1 MSDISSL
8 EFLVFYLTVCLPICL
23 FSEINRSHSFQSLL
37 VIVSASTFTP
47 SDPPAYSFSFSLSDL
62 HLSLQDFLEL
72 GEGHGQY
79 ARGEFSA
86 GWVAECLDS
95 CVGCS
100 CTLVCTK
107 TTVLVELSVLFLRL
121 LVLSS
126 APQTLFTVTSSSL
139 ASLAFMLS
147 HSISFGRYLAT
158 QEGCIIQELTLSPL
172 PKPFFSYYFKKKV
185 LTLIWKSLFN
195 SSFFY
200 LSGFMPSLS
209 CLWLLFHVLVDLTC
223 ITHAVRAVST
233 VRAFPCQS
241 TFPIITYL

>member
-8 EFLVFYLTVCLPICL
+8 EYLVFYLTVCLPICL
-23 FSEINRSHSFQSLL
+23 FSEINKSHSFQSLL

-47 SDPPAYSFSFSLSDL
+47 SGPPTYSFSFSFSLSDL

-79 ARGEFSA
+79 TRGEFSA

-126 APQTLFTVTSSSL
+126 APQTLITVTTSSL

-158 QEGCIIQELTLSPL
+158 QEGCIIQ
-172 PKPFFSYYFKKKV
+172 
-185 LTLIWKSLFN
+185 
-195 SSFFY
+195 
-200 LSGFMPSLS
+200 
-209 CLWLLFHVLVDLTC
+209 
-223 ITHAVRAVST
+223 
-233 VRAFPCQS
+233 
-241 TFPIITYL
+241 

>member
-8 EFLVFYLTVCLPICL
+8 EYLVFYLTVCLPICL
-23 FSEINRSHSFQSLL
+23 FSEINKSHSFQSLL

-47 SDPPAYSFSFSLSDL
+47 SGPPTYSFSFSFSFSLSDL

-79 ARGEFSA
+79 TRGEFSA

-126 APQTLFTVTSSSL
+126 APQTLITVTSSSL

-158 QEGCIIQELTLSPL
+158 QEGCIIQ
-172 PKPFFSYYFKKKV
+172 
-185 LTLIWKSLFN
+185 
-195 SSFFY
+195 
-200 LSGFMPSLS
+200 
-209 CLWLLFHVLVDLTC
+209 
-223 ITHAVRAVST
+223 
-233 VRAFPCQS
+233 
-241 TFPIITYL
+241 